1 MVIKLDKFKNNIS
14 VNNIELFYNYLLKK
28 IPELKELNDTGK
40 INIEK
45 SDRTIYLDLEQ
56 ITWVDSSFV
65 QIILFLDSILKK
77 YNINIKLLNVNEIIK
92 SEFEN
97 SFINLE
103 NYMG

>member
-28 IPELKELNDTGK
+28 IPVLKELNDTGK